1 MSKEDLLRKAQEEE
15 AELEKEESDAPSE
28 AHDEESDEESDEEG
42 DEGSDEDNTVNASNV
57 SDEVRRQ
64 RWFSDP
70 MFAELQADESREAED
85 DDDEAAIQA
94 MKEKQRKS
102 MKREL
107 PLEERLR
114 AYSGS

>member
-28 AHDEESDEESDEEG
+28 AHDEGSDEVSDEEG
-42 DEGSDEDNTVNASNV
+42 DEDNTVNASNV

>member
-28 AHDEESDEESDEEG
+28 AHDEESDEEGDEE
-42 DEGSDEDNTVNASNV
+42 SDEDNTVNASNV

>member
-28 AHDEESDEESDEEG
+28 AHDEESDEEG

>member
-28 AHDEESDEESDEEG
+28 AHDEESDEES

>member
-28 AHDEESDEESDEEG
+28 AHDEESDEEGDEE
-42 DEGSDEDNTVNASNV
+42 SDEDNTVNASNV

-94 MKEKQRKS
+94 M
-102 MKREL
+102 
-107 PLEERLR
+107 
-114 AYSGS
+114 

>member
-1 MSKEDLLRKAQEEE
+1 MDHRQAQEEE
-15 AELEKEESDAPSE
+15 AELEKEESD
-28 AHDEESDEESDEEG
+28 EEGDEEG
-42 DEGSDEDNTVNASNV
+42 DEGSEEDNTVNASNV

>member
-15 AELEKEESDAPSE
+15 AELEKEESD
-28 AHDEESDEESDEEG
+28 EEGDEEG
-42 DEGSDEDNTVNASNV
+42 DEGSEEDNTVNASNV

>member
-28 AHDEESDEESDEEG
+28 AHDEESDEEG
-42 DEGSDEDNTVNASNV
+42 DEGSDEDNTVSASNV

>member
-28 AHDEESDEESDEEG
+28 AHDEEGDEES

>member
-28 AHDEESDEESDEEG
+28 AHDEESDEEGDEEG
-42 DEGSDEDNTVNASNV
+42 DEDNTVNASNV